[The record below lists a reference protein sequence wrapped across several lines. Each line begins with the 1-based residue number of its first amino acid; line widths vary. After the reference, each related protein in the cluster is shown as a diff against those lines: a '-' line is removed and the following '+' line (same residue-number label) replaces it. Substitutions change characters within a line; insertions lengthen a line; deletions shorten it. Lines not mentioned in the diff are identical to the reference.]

1 MSYILDALKKAE
13 SDRKLGSVP
22 NIHTQAV
29 VAAES
34 DRGSSRWAARS
45 TWAVGALLAS
55 SLLAIVWYQPWQ
67 SAPAPLSSGEV
78 SRPSRPKVAE
88 PTMPQRSVPGV
99 TEPVTATVAETMP
112 KTAPETAA
120 TPTAAVAAQ
129 PQPSLPRV
137 TEPVPVSAPPTTVAA
152 AKIVAAPQAAKP
164 VLPKSGPALSA
175 KTSNKAVGS
184 ELPQPVSGAAA
195 SLEKSPEK
203 MVAKPP
209 EAPQETPAPSE
220 TRVPNLRELPQNIQ
234 AEVPALAVTGYI
246 YSKNAADRSVLINN
260 KFLRE
265 GDQAAPGVVLEKITP
280 KEAVLNYKGYRYRLS
295 Y

>member
-55 SLLAIVWYQPWQ
+55 GLLAIVWYQPWQ
-67 SAPAPLSSGEV
+67 SAPAPISSGEV
-78 SRPSRPKVAE
+78 SRPSLSKMAE
-88 PTMPQRSVPGV
+88 PALPQRSVPGV
-99 TEPVTATVAETMP
+99 TDTVTEAVP
-112 KTAPETAA
+112 KTAPEAAA
-120 TPTAAVAAQ
+120 TPTGAVAAQ
-129 PQPSLPRV
+129 PQPYLPKV
-137 TEPVPVSAPPTTVAA
+137 SEPVPVSAPPTTVAPA
-152 AKIVAAPQAAKP
+152 NIVAAPQAAKP
-164 VLPKSGPALSA
+164 ALPKSGPSLPA

-184 ELPQPVSGAAA
+184 ALPQPVSGAAA
-195 SLEKSPEK
+195 SLEKLPEK
-203 MVAKPP
+203 TVATPP
-209 EAPQETPAPSE
+209 ESPRQTPAPSE
-220 TRVPNLRELPQNIQ
+220 ARVPNLRELPQNIQ
-234 AEVPALAVTGYI
+234 AEVPPLAVTGYI
-246 YSKNAADRSVLINN
+246 YSKNEADRSVLINN

>member
-22 NIHTQAV
+22 NIHTQAI

-67 SAPAPLSSGEV
+67 SAPTPLSSGEV
-78 SRPSRPKVAE
+78 SRPSLPKVAE
-88 PTMPQRSVPGV
+88 TVLPQRSIPSV
-99 TEPVTATVAETMP
+99 TETVTGTVIEAVPATATKP
-112 KTAPETAA
+112 AA
-120 TPTAAVAAQ
+120 AGAAQ
-129 PQPSLPRV
+129 PQPSPPRV
-137 TEPVPVSAPPTTVAA
+137 TEPVPVSALPTTVGAA
-152 AKIVAAPQAAKP
+152 NIGAAPQTAKP

-175 KTSNKAVGS
+175 KTNNKAVES
-184 ELPQPVSGAAA
+184 ALPQPVSGAAT
-195 SLEKSPEK
+195 SLEKPPEK
-203 MVAKPP
+203 TVAKPP
-209 EAPQETPAPSE
+209 ESPRETPAPSE
-220 TRVPNLRELPQNIQ
+220 ARLPNLRELPQNIQ
-234 AEVPALAVTGYI
+234 AEIPQLAVTGYI
-246 YSKNAADRSVLINN
+246 YSKNEADRSVLINN